1 MHVVTMRTVWR
12 WPAVGPRVWLGAEAL
27 ACAADAKPPRVWLSA
42 EAVTGGA
49 DAKPLR
55 VWLGAEAVTGG
66 AEGVGQSSPENRS
79 QAACLETPRAAPM
92 RVQLT
97 PRERSTST

>member
-1 MHVVTMRTVWR
+1 MHVVTVRTVWR
-12 WPAVGPRVWLGAEAL
+12 WPAVGPRVRLGAEAL

-42 EAVTGGA
+42 QAVTGA
-49 DAKPLR
+49 
-55 VWLGAEAVTGG
+55 

-97 PRERSTST
+97 LRERSTST